1 MAESVNLDINV
12 NVPDAKK
19 VEEPFEAIE
28 KSGVKAEKTV
38 SKTASTYKKFTD
50 ASRDLA
56 LKTAKT
62 TTAQLALGTAFT
74 GLGSAVGLMANK
86 ITAAEKP
93 VTKMTDAQK
102 DLNIKMQVQRDELQ
116 KSFEPLAKFGIGIG
130 KVTSFVVES
139 GLSIAKWTAYIG
151 LAGVALT
158 GFAGYKGWKSLNRH
172 RDAME
177 EMGDTIK
184 ILSGHMGGLEE
195 DWRQLVRNIA
205 LASEVEFDDV
215 TETIRQMSFYLRQS
229 GFTMSET
236 EMFLIKLHQAFQIY
250 GLTTEQ
256 TSTSVRKLT
265 LALEENQLSMSFI
278 KDLEKTAPLAFNL
291 LAEAAVNA
299 GHNLT
304 KYGEESHNVVVALGE
319 LADQGKL
326 GREVMLEFNKVVLE
340 SADIEKQWEERT
352 VTAEQAFNRMGTA
365 AREYFEI
372 LDWAP
377 IVPLFFLKR
386 PKVAA
391 TIAAFVLLKE
401 SAEEGFQAYHKYSGK
416 IELERI
422 KNLSGINKALDENI
436 VKIGEAT
443 DSTKLLATFMDLR
456 YGVHLQRTK
465 NTNRNY
471 KLINE
476 ASRELLGLL
485 KEEED
490 LYTEL
495 YDTYSKLT
503 DALKAG
509 RVNEAKAH
517 AIHAEN
523 IGDELK
529 DIQIKLDLNEEY
541 KKLLDDIAKKEAER
555 ARSADDIR
563 EKELPKKDEG
573 ILQSAVSHLGRIFG
587 GGTAYAAGVEQASA
601 ATKTLASDNDLLI
614 RSLERVQ
621 ETENV
626 LQGDR
631 NINAKLSAGQAA
643 ELIGLI
649 NKVGE
654 LNKDQIKTAGDRRV
668 AIVETG
674 KSITEQERNQVEGL
688 STVLPLVTERLN
700 ITKQQ
705 AIAEKELEKTTKDR
719 LKNEESVVN
728 ELAQSYLN
736 KYEGHIKAEEAR
748 QLAANTS
755 VEMEKR
761 IFEKVALTLEQQ
773 KSKELIIKKL
783 GETSVSVSTGMQQR
797 EIEHNLKIL
806 ETNSSLKEQEKVGV
820 DAKNKIADA
829 TKKAIDAEKA
839 QQKAVEKTEKE
850 TVKSIDTI
858 YKAEEKLQK
867 IQYDGFDWRTK
878 RYVEEHNKRVQMELD
893 RLEAIEKEKEAEEEA
908 VRAKEELARIEE
920 ENERKRL
927 EWLEKRYAEERRFYD
942 YVTERAKKYG
952 VQRREL
958 YGEFGK
964 FKEDIRDLNKRVD
977 EKIRRDKSKEDAK
990 ERAASGRSQTYH
1002 IPKDFFMGWNKGD
1015 NDFAPRPAMMRGL
1028 TPTKH
1033 NINAALELITDRLE
1047 RGESIEDIRR
1057 GLDFAPSAGRKG
1069 ISIATDIGIGGIKNL
1084 QINPIKW
1091 EELLTRADPEIIA
1104 ESLKLNRELPDIERG
1119 RIPTAETYSDV
1130 AAGRTELGLEGIES
1144 PLYQQ
1149 FKKFLDEGKW
1159 AEMTEEVAKM
1169 GAEAISD
1176 YKITDAELSSVK
1188 QAVADTLSQNINQQ
1202 KAAQPWKVALE
1213 NLINAPDG
1221 LLDIVT
1227 DEVLGIAG
1235 ISEKLLMEKKGK
1247 GVGYQVTRQETL
1259 DFLSSLEEGAN
1270 IQDKIVEYVEGLPTL
1285 EEIAQAQAEKEY
1297 REQMGTGY
1305 GGTGETGETEQ
1316 AINEQQARQISLL
1329 ESELQIKENF
1339 SRAIAREVLAIGRL
1353 SYGENRELGDST
1365 PREGN
1370 EIKVVIDPNQII
1382 KQGLDST
1389 DPEVEN
1395 ALLNNDGS
1403 LDMMGNGVT
1412 VRTD

>member
-139 GLSIAKWTAYIG
+139 GLSIVKWTAYIG

-158 GFAGYKGWKSLNRH
+158 GFAGYKGWKSLTRH

-587 GGTAYAAGVEQASA
+587 GGTAYAAGVEKASD
-601 ATKTLASDNDLLI
+601 ATKSLASDNDLLI

-688 STVLPLVTERLN
+688 SKVLPLVTDRLN

-705 AIAEKELEKTTKDR
+705 AIAEKELEKTTKER

-728 ELAQSYLN
+728 ELAQAYLQ

-761 IFEKVALTLEQQ
+761 IFEKVAETLEQQ
-773 KSKELIIKKL
+773 KAKELIVKKL

-820 DAKNKIADA
+820 GAKNKIADA

-839 QQKAVEKTEKE
+839 QKKAVEDTTKAN
-850 TVKSIDTI
+850 VNSIQTI
-858 YKAEEKLQK
+858 YKAEQKLQK
-867 IQYDGFDWRTK
+867 LQYDGFDWRTK
-878 RYVEEHNKRVQMELD
+878 RYVEEHNKRVQAELD
-893 RLEAIEKEKEAEEEA
+893 RLEAIEKEKEAARLE
-908 VRAKEELARIEE
+908 EELAR
-920 ENERKRL
+920 ENERKLEEIQRKRL
-927 EWLEKRYAEERRFYD
+927 EWIEERKEAERKFYD
-942 YVTERAKKYG
+942 YVTERAKKHG
-952 VQRREL
+952 VQRRTLFTEHGKRAETMREL
-958 YGEFGK
+958 
-964 FKEDIRDLNKRVD
+964 DKRVD
-977 EKIRRDKSKEDAK
+977 EKIRRDKAVN
-990 ERAASGRSQTYH
+990 RGVSGGSHTYN
-1002 IPKDFFMGWNKGD
+1002 IPAGFLMGWNRE
-1015 NDFAPRPAMMRGL
+1015 NEFAPPAARMMRPGNVNNNNLLEAL
-1028 TPTKH
+1028 TVLVESGKSAGGIENTGIVASAGSKGFTILDHGDIITQGTGGTVNYTQPISTPWDQILQRLDPEKIAENLKLTGTASEGFGGTPDSLLWQVSDLYGH
-1033 NINAALELITDRLE
+1033 ETESILFKQFEKFVKEKDWAKTSLPEDVVKMGVEAMSDRQITDE
-1047 RGESIEDIRR
+1047 E
-1057 GLDFAPSAGRKG
+1057 
-1069 ISIATDIGIGGIKNL
+1069 IGAV
-1084 QINPIKW
+1084 
-1091 EELLTRADPEIIA
+1091 R
-1104 ESLKLNRELPDIERG
+1104 
-1119 RIPTAETYSDV
+1119 
-1130 AAGRTELGLEGIES
+1130 
-1144 PLYQQ
+1144 
-1149 FKKFLDEGKW
+1149 
-1159 AEMTEEVAKM
+1159 
-1169 GAEAISD
+1169 
-1176 YKITDAELSSVK
+1176 
-1188 QAVADTLSQNINQQ
+1188 QAVADSLSANLDQDVS
-1202 KAAQPWKVALE
+1202 ARPWRVALDK
-1213 NLINAPDG
+1213 LINAPNG
-1221 LLDIVT
+1221 ILQMIT
-1227 DEVLGIAG
+1227 DDVLGLRDLDTQLWEAKREAG
-1235 ISEKLLMEKKGK
+1235 VWAGASTREELMKLLTGGDIE
-1247 GVGYQVTRQETL
+1247 
-1259 DFLSSLEEGAN
+1259 AN
-1270 IQDKIVEYVEGLPTL
+1270 IQSYVDELAAAK
-1285 EEIAQAQAEKEY
+1285 EQAELAES
-1297 REQMGTGY
+1297 GTGY
-1305 GGTGETGETEQ
+1305 GAGDSVQALNEEQ
-1316 AINEQQARQISLL
+1316 SRRISLL
-1329 ESELQIKENF
+1329 ESELQIRENF
-1339 SRAIAREVLAIGRL
+1339 SRAIAREVTAIGQL
-1353 SYGENRELGDST
+1353 PAGESSGDNVT
-1365 PREGN
+1365 RKDN
-1370 EIKVVIDPNQII
+1370 EIKIVIDPNQII

-1395 ALLNNDGS
+1395 AVLNTKGN
-1403 LDMMGNGVT
+1403 LNMMGDGIT
-1412 VRTD
+1412 VRTG